1 MFQKICV
8 LICCALISFAFMTP
22 NRAEKK
28 ANKVISKFYETEDFI
43 KKNITFSEEIQQQLQ
58 SDFSQGN
65 LFEIIE
71 NETFLGYGYMG
82 NAKSKTATFDYL
94 VLFDSDLIITKST
107 VLIYREEYGG
117 EISSKRWLKQFI
129 GKNTTSELIYND
141 NIIPISGATISV
153 KSMTNAVNDLLKSIS
168 KLQDLKLI

>member
-8 LICCALISFAFMTP
+8 LFFCVLISFAFINP

-28 ANKVISKFYETEDFI
+28 ANKVISKFYTTEGFTKKKFDFP
-43 KKNITFSEEIQQQLQ
+43 EEIQQQLK

-65 LFEIIE
+65 LFEILE
-71 NETFLGYGYMG
+71 NDTFLGYGYMG
-82 NAKSKTATFDYL
+82 IAKSKAADFDYL
-94 VLFDSDLIITKST
+94 VLFDSEFIITKST

-117 EISSKRWLKQFI
+117 EISSRRWLKQFI
-129 GKNTTSELIYND
+129 GKNSSTELIYNS

-153 KSMTNAVNDLLKSIS
+153 KSMTNSINDLLKSIAQ
-168 KLQDLKLI
+168 LQDLKLI